1 MKEQKTKRKHNNP
14 IDSYSLSE
22 MLYLFLS
29 RWYWFVLSILITTSY
44 SAYKV
49 VTTRPLYTRYA
60 MVHIESANKSNL
72 TEQMENFANM
82 GVTKS
87 STNAYN
93 EYTHLYRTQIGDN
106 LLLPTS
112 LCNGTMYLRSRSRL
126 PKQANSTMAL
136 PHRQNHF
143 PNSIHL

>member
-1 MKEQKTKRKHNNP
+1 MPARHYHPEYAIKRNMKEQKTKRKHNNP
-14 IDSYSLSE
+14 IDSYSPSE
-22 MLYLFLS
+22 ILYLFLS

-93 EYTHLYRTQIGDN
+93 EYTHL
-106 LLLPTS
+106 
-112 LCNGTMYLRSRSRL
+112 
-126 PKQANSTMAL
+126 
-136 PHRQNHF
+136 
-143 PNSIHL
+143 

>member
-93 EYTHLYRTQIGDN
+93 EYTHLER
-106 LLLPTS
+106 
-112 LCNGTMYLRSRSRL
+112 
-126 PKQANSTMAL
+126 PK
-136 PHRQNHF
+136 H
-143 PNSIHL
+143 